1 MKMTDETLSA
11 FLDNELT
18 DAEMEAVRDQIEKDP
33 TLADRLAEMAS
44 VDAELQAHYGSIDDH
59 PMPASITQMLEEK
72 ASRSAAPGRDNVVTF
87 PWWRRL
93 PGHTGK
99 AIAAAIIAGVALTQW
114 LTVATDGDPMSP
126 AVANVLDSQPSG
138 EVYQVNDQASLAPR
152 LTFQSQ
158 AGQWCR
164 QFRLETQTSASEQ
177 IACRTGEG
185 SWEQVATAEAEP
197 SLAPDAYQTA
207 SGGSVLDE
215 ELDRMMA
222 TPPVGPNQE
231 RALLEQQWRS
241 D

>member
-1 MKMTDETLSA
+1 
-11 FLDNELT
+11 
-18 DAEMEAVRDQIEKDP
+18 
-33 TLADRLAEMAS
+33 
-44 VDAELQAHYGSIDDH
+44 
-59 PMPASITQMLEEK
+59 
-72 ASRSAAPGRDNVVTF
+72 
-87 PWWRRL
+87 
-93 PGHTGK
+93 
-99 AIAAAIIAGVALTQW
+99 
-114 LTVATDGDPMSP
+114 
-126 AVANVLDSQPSG
+126 
-138 EVYQVNDQASLAPR
+138 
-152 LTFQSQ
+152 
-158 AGQWCR
+158 GQWCR